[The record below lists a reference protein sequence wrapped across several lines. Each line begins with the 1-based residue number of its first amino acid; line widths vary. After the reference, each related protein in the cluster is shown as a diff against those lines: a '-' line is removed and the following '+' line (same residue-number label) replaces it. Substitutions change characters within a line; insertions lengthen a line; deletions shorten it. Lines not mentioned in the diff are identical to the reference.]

1 MMDGNINFIFCH
13 KTHIFF
19 EHQNLTLTINTLR
32 KNLGRQRAVITELP
46 WSQTASIVPTNLF
59 LVPLILMA
67 HRLLSRTVRIA
78 SHHLPKS
85 PEKIARTTLSLHSP
99 SNSHIK
105 TSRIMSTTTRIGTED
120 PRMSKIVIHNNI
132 VYISGQ
138 TDGTTSDIK
147 SQTANVL
154 KKVDDLL
161 AQANTDKSKLLTASI
176 WLKDISRDFKDMNE
190 VWNNWVDP
198 NNKPVRATV
207 EANMAREQLL
217 IEVQVTAATE

>member
-1 MMDGNINFIFCH
+1 MLAN
-13 KTHIFF
+13 KL
-19 EHQNLTLTINTLR
+19 LTT
-32 KNLGRQRAVITELP
+32 
-46 WSQTASIVPTNLF
+46 
-59 LVPLILMA
+59 
-67 HRLLSRTVRIA
+67 
-78 SHHLPKS
+78 
-85 PEKIARTTLSLHSP
+85 IARTKILSSP
-99 SNSHIK
+99 PHLL
-105 TSRIMSTTTRIGTED
+105 TRSRTMVTTTQRIGTDD
-120 PRMSKIVIHNNI
+120 PRMSRIVIHNKI

-147 SQTANVL
+147 NQTANVL

-176 WLKDISRDFKDMNE
+176 WLKDIKNDFKDMND
-190 VWNNWVDP
+190 VWNGWIDP

>member
-1 MMDGNINFIFCH
+1 MEDAES
-13 KTHIFF
+13 TP
-19 EHQNLTLTINTLR
+19 Q
-32 KNLGRQRAVITELP
+32 
-46 WSQTASIVPTNLF
+46 TNLYANRT
-59 LVPLILMA
+59 PMHA
-67 HRLLSRTVRIA
+67 HELLSHSLPIA
-78 SHHLPKS
+78 MIANKLITT
-85 PEKIARTTLSLHSP
+85 IARTKIAPPPPTLL
-99 SNSHIK
+99 
-105 TSRIMSTTTRIGTED
+105 TRRMVTTRRIGTDD
-120 PRMSKIVIHNNI
+120 PRMSRIVIHNNI

-147 SQTANVL
+147 NQTANVL

-176 WLKDISRDFKDMNE
+176 WLKDITRDFKDMND
-190 VWNNWVDP
+190 VWNGWIDP